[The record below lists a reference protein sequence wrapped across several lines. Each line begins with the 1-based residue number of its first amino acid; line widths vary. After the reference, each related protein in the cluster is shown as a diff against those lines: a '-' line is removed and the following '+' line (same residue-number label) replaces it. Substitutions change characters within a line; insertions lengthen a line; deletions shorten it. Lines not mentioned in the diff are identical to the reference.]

1 MVFLAILRLIIQL
14 WLLGLFLH
22 FFGHPAVKRYQ
33 EQKVLVVSTR
43 RETKGTQAPALTFV
57 ASGKDTKTGWKK
69 KVKGWAG
76 FVQTLCKGANTT
88 EIIVSCIEQETYNL
102 SDITERGAI
111 IKGYSDKVKDP
122 NWTEDFSHTYAGRT
136 FTLDPSMKLRPFSWS
151 ENKLRIG
158 LKINLNYEIYIHDP
172 KFFYVTR
179 NPEPGHPSFRDD
191 INSEKLPYVYAF
203 ALTEVEEIN
212 VPDDPCNEDSE
223 YNFRQCIKES
233 FARSVGCKTKWDN
246 IQNDDLP
253 LCASIKQFKYI
264 HIYLFCVSLF

>member
-102 SDITERGAI
+102 SDTG
-111 IKGYSDKVKDP
+111 
-122 NWTEDFSHTYAGRT
+122 
-136 FTLDPSMKLRPFSWS
+136 
-151 ENKLRIG
+151 
-158 LKINLNYEIYIHDP
+158 
-172 KFFYVTR
+172 
-179 NPEPGHPSFRDD
+179 
-191 INSEKLPYVYAF
+191 
-203 ALTEVEEIN
+203 
-212 VPDDPCNEDSE
+212 
-223 YNFRQCIKES
+223 
-233 FARSVGCKTKWDN
+233 
-246 IQNDDLP
+246 
-253 LCASIKQFKYI
+253 
-264 HIYLFCVSLF
+264 